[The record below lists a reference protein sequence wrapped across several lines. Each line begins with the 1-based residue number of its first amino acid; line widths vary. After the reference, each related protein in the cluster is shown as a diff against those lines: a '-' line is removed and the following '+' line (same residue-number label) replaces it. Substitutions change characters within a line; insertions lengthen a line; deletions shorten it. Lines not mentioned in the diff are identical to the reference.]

1 MAGSRSRA
9 AIVVDRQQ
17 IPAALFRSSRS
28 ATHLGRTNMDRRELL
43 MLTGSLAFGL
53 GAAREARAATAVPAS
68 FKGPYI
74 DLTTGKGNMLAG
86 VRIDANLDE
95 SKQKWG
101 SVSGVVCGVRDGE
114 ALRDLFG
121 FEVVSVARA
130 WKQPDGSYRVL
141 HREAIFYSDL
151 ATGDILREW
160 KNPYLDETVPVFDV
174 INDPW
179 NHYFAEMHKPMG
191 PDYGGLN
198 KQKDVPAIPFDM
210 GWYDAGNGIAQNRTH
225 INLYYPAALQP
236 DKWPRESAGKMNRV
250 SEFFTMTVKIEDLQN
265 PKKTSV
271 LNTGSWMR
279 VTPWLPWMLMGQTPG
294 HIVYHST
301 TQSFDTLDGFKP
313 KVLAHAEK
321 LYPHMLEAP
330 PKEYWN
336 KPNLSSLEVY
346 ARDAK
351 PAPPKKP

>member
-1 MAGSRSRA
+1 
-9 AIVVDRQQ
+9 
-17 IPAALFRSSRS
+17 
-28 ATHLGRTNMDRRELL
+28 MDRRELL
-43 MLTGSLAFGL
+43 MLTGSLAVGL
-53 GAAREARAATAVPAS
+53 GAGAMPRAADAKVPAG

-95 SKQKWG
+95 SKQKWA
-101 SVSGVVCGVRDGE
+101 SVSGTVCGVRDGE

-130 WKQPDGSYRVL
+130 WKQPEGDYRVL
-141 HREAIFYSDL
+141 HRESILYTDL
-151 ATGDILREW
+151 KTGDILKEW
-160 KNPYLDETVPVFDV
+160 HNPYIDEKVATFDV

-179 NHYFAEMHKPMG
+179 NHHFAETIKLRG

-198 KQKDVPAIPFDM
+198 PQADVPAVPFDM
-210 GWYDAGNGIAQNRTH
+210 GWYDAGNGMVQNRTH
-225 INLYYPAALQP
+225 INLYYKAALQP
-236 DKWPRESAGKMNRV
+236 DKWPRESAGPMNRV
-250 SEFFTMTVKIEDLQN
+250 SEFFTTVVKLEDLQN

-279 VTPWLPWMLMGQTPG
+279 VTPWLPWMLMGQAPG

-301 TQSFDTLDGFKP
+301 QQSFDTLDGFKP
-313 KVLAHAEK
+313 KVLAYMEK
-321 LYPHMLEAP
+321 NHPHMLEAP
-330 PKEYWN
+330 PKEYWS

-351 PAPPKKP
+351 PQPPQKK

>member
-1 MAGSRSRA
+1 
-9 AIVVDRQQ
+9 
-17 IPAALFRSSRS
+17 
-28 ATHLGRTNMDRRELL
+28 MDRRELL
-43 MLTGSLAFGL
+43 MLTGSMATVLA
-53 GAAREARAATAVPAS
+53 ASHTPRAAAATVSANM
-68 FKGPYI
+68 KGPYI

-160 KNPYLDETVPVFDV
+160 RNPYTDETVKVFDV

-179 NHYFAEMHKPMG
+179 NHFFAEKIKLQG

-198 KQKDVPAIPFDM
+198 KQADVPEKPYDM
-210 GWYDAGNGIAQNRTH
+210 GWYDAGNGIVQNRTH
-225 INLYYPAALQP
+225 INLFYTSALQP
-236 DKWPRESAGKMNRV
+236 EKWPRESPGRKNRV
-250 SEFFTMTVKIEDLQN
+250 SEFFTMTAKLDDLQN
-265 PKKTSV
+265 PDKTSV
-271 LNTGSWMR
+271 LHTGSWMR
-279 VTPWLPWMLMGQTPG
+279 VTPWLPWMLMDQAQG

-301 TQSFDTLDGFKP
+301 VQSFDSLAGFKP